1 MIGQGKISSQE
12 AGYPAP
18 NGRKW
23 ALCDY
28 NFNPYYLAY
37 NNGIWLSA
45 DMMGEYYSS
54 KDGINWNLLTIPS
67 IGPNDRCIGMFSS
80 GGNFFIYSEKDYD
93 RIYFTKDGIS
103 WGNVVINESTNTT
116 LKKIYSSENDIL
128 LMLLGN
134 GNLKIVKDWR
144 SSSPTSIMVA
154 NSVNDLEYYNGKF
167 VAATSTAG
175 IIFNEACKLTNGWHS
190 TETDMNLNYTSITH
204 KGKYWYA
211 TQEFS
216 NSVTGY
222 RDLYLVYSLD
232 CVNWTKAQVS
242 SSNSDLILPDNLRGV
257 FFNIEYGNGIYT
269 ATTNTSPANN
279 GYIFTSTDGINFE
292 QKVIDETFSSKR
304 IKYINGVFIYGG
316 NTQHKVKY
324 SLNGKDLFDTNIPSY
339 NTTAVDYIE
348 DEHKG
353 VIVGVFQK
361 QLFYSLTY
369 ETQKDFNTVKSKIYG
384 ISRDVSKS
392 SPAWARTDDAVGM
405 TATATVGTVAGS
417 SDFNNCYPWS
427 GIVRE
432 TLSTGDVMVKIPK
445 FYFQRYREGN
455 IEHIR
460 ITDKATSGFMLH
472 PAFNHGGVEKDYLY
486 VGAYKTTS
494 GNKSVNGVM
503 PLVGQTRATMRSNAK
518 AKGAGWGI
526 IDIAA
531 LSAIQMLILVE
542 FANNNVQS
550 VIGRGYCDDNSRAL
564 STGTCDNVSGL
575 TGRPAGTDGFVDVVW
590 RGIEGFWGN
599 VWEWVDG
606 VNWSDSTYYVCNDPS
621 KYADDTTMNYT
632 ALSFRGTTDWS
643 SSYITKEGLD
653 TSNPHI
659 MLPSIAGSGSATTYE
674 CDACW
679 SYRNWRVFQ
688 RGGDWN
694 DGLFCGLFTAG
705 LSNESSDSSSNFGS
719 RLLYIP
725 S

>member
-28 NFNPYYLAY
+28 DFNPYYLAY
-37 NNGIWLSA
+37 NSGIWFSA
-45 DMMGEYYSS
+45 DMNGLYYSS
-54 KDGINWNLLTIPS
+54 KDGINWSPLTIPS
-67 IGPNDRCIGMFSS
+67 DGPTTVCAGMMSS
-80 GGNFFIYSEKDYD
+80 AGTLFVYTKGEPS
-93 RIYFTKDGIS
+93 RIYYTIDGTS
-103 WGNVVINESTNTT
+103 WRYFNMSESTATT
-116 LKKIYSSENDIL
+116 LKKIYSSENNIL

-134 GNLKIVKDWR
+134 GNLKIVKNWR
-144 SSSPTSIMVA
+144 GSSPTSTMVA
-154 NSVNDLEYYNGKF
+154 NNVNDLEYYNGKF

-232 CVNWTKAQVS
+232 CVNWTKAQVF

-269 ATTNTSPANN
+269 ATTNTSPENN
-279 GYIFTSTDGINFE
+279 GYIFTSTDGINFK
-292 QKVIDETFSSKR
+292 QKVIDNTFSSQR

-369 ETQKDFNTVKSKIYG
+369 QTQENFNTVKPKIYG

-405 TATATVGTVAGS
+405 TATATIGTVAGS
-417 SDFNNCYPWS
+417 SDFDNCYPWS
-427 GIVRE
+427 GIARE

-445 FYFQRYREGN
+445 FYFQRYREEN
-455 IEHIR
+455 VEHIR
-460 ITDKATSGFMLH
+460 IAEKATSGFTLH

-494 GNKSVNGVM
+494 GNKSISGVS
-503 PLVGQTRATMRSNAK
+503 PLVGQERATMRSNAK
-518 AKGAGWGI
+518 AKGTGWGI

-542 FANNNVQS
+542 FANNDVQS
-550 VIGRGYCDDNSRAL
+550 VIGRGFCDNNSRAL

-575 TGRPAGTDGFVDVVW
+575 TGRPAGTDGFVDVIW

-606 VNWSDSTYYVCNDPS
+606 VNWNDSTYYVCNDPS
-621 KYADDTTMNYT
+621 KYADGTSMNYT

-653 TSNPHI
+653 TSNPHVI
-659 MLPSIAGSGSATTYE
+659 LPSFGGSGSATTYE

-679 SYRNWRVFQ
+679 SGRNWRAFQ
-688 RGGDWN
+688 HGGAWN
-694 DGLFCGLFTAG
+694 NGSSCGLFAAFLGINVADSFPG
-705 LSNESSDSSSNFGS
+705 LGS